1 MEVSITGA
9 KIYYV
14 IPGINYPITQTV
26 VNAWIAM
33 VVIVGLCIWLT
44 RGMQVQFVD
53 NAFGER
59 IRQLQIRRVR
69 SARRQNS
76 RKRMLSDKRRSCYCA
91 ESIEF

>member
-33 VVIVGLCIWLT
+33 
-44 RGMQVQFVD
+44 
-53 NAFGER
+53 
-59 IRQLQIRRVR
+59 
-69 SARRQNS
+69 
-76 RKRMLSDKRRSCYCA
+76 LSLWDCVSG
-91 ESIEF
+91 